1 MKCFIGLY
9 RRKFMSMKKRIVGSV
24 PRLQYVEVTITNE
37 EKTTQC
43 FYDAIGNLIQIKPGE
58 AKSFVILQV
67 EGKNNV
73 GETQSDSNLK
83 LEGTESKQNGSNKDN
98 VKRKG

>member
-1 MKCFIGLY
+1 
-9 RRKFMSMKKRIVGSV
+9 MSMKKRIVGSV